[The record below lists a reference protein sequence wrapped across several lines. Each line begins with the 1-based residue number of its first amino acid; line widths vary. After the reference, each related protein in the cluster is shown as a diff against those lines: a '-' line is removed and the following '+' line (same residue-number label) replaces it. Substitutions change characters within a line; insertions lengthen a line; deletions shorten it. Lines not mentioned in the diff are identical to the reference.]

1 MTPDNNPDPNTDL
14 DPDEIALDAM
24 LSRVRPVAPP
34 TGLRDRVMARLQ
46 ERRVLWEWIVAV
58 LFAVPSL
65 VYLVRLVIVHGEDF
79 VAAIGNVMTAASSQ
93 TSDAFFFVDGLTVLA
108 LALLGIACAVAAHAL
123 FVSETR
129 RSELAR

>member
-1 MTPDNNPDPNTDL
+1 LSADASHDPNTDL
-14 DPDEIALDAM
+14 EDERELDA
-24 LSRVRPVAPP
+24 LLARALPVAPP
-34 TGLRDRVMARLQ
+34 IGLRDRVMARLQ
-46 ERRVLWEWIVAV
+46 ERRVLWEWLVAA

-79 VAAIGNVMTAASSQ
+79 IAAIGNVMTAASSQ

-108 LALLGIACAVAAHAL
+108 LALFGIACAVAAHAL

-129 RSELAR
+129 RSGMAR

>member
-1 MTPDNNPDPNTDL
+1 LSADASNDPNTDL
-14 DPDEIALDAM
+14 EDERELDAL
-24 LSRVRPVAPP
+24 LSRARPAAPP
-34 TGLRDRVMARLQ
+34 IGLRDRVMARLQ
-46 ERRVLWEWIVAV
+46 ERRVLWEWLVAV

-79 VAAIGNVMTAASSQ
+79 IAAIGNVMTAASSQ

-108 LALLGIACAVAAHAL
+108 LALFGIACAVAAHAL

-129 RSELAR
+129 RSGMAR